1 MRWLIHWVAIVTRS
15 YFCFSGGSDGKE
27 SACSAGDL
35 GSIPGLGRS
44 PGEGNGNPF
53 QYICLENP
61 MDCSPPASSVHEIL
75 LVRILEWVAIP
86 FSRGSSQ
93 PRDRAQVSC
102 IVGRCCTVWDTR
114 EAQRVC
120 AYIYI
125 YGLHVYSVISRHF
138 CCFHFLAI

>member
-1 MRWLIHWVAIVTRS
+1 MAKFHTFYGWVV
-15 YFCFSGGSDGKE
+15 FCCVCVCVAWSCPTLCD
-27 SACSAGDL
+27 
-35 GSIPGLGRS
+35 
-44 PGEGNGNPF
+44 
-53 QYICLENP
+53 P
-61 MDCSPPASSVHEIL
+61 MDCSPPASSVHGIL

-102 IVGRCCTVWDTR
+102 IMGRCFTVWDTR

-138 CCFHFLAI
+138 CCFHFLAIVTNASVNVGVHISFQIMFSFSSDK